1 MQPGRVWVDCAS
13 CKRSRRY
20 RVANLLDWFGPDI
33 STLDLLRHLTAS
45 CRYQR
50 ADFERWQV
58 DGEEWITLGEL
69 LELALRLGLVAAPR
83 RLQ

>member
-1 MQPGRVWVDCAS
+1 MSEGADPVSEA
-13 CKRSRRY
+13 
-20 RVANLLDWFGPDI
+20 VAVLHARGHIVVPD
-33 STLDLLRHLTAS
+33 D
-45 CRYQR
+45 
-50 ADFERWQV
+50 DFERWQV